1 MENLNHCSWGGRVD
15 ESQTLVP
22 GSPEMVEDTSFH
34 YILFFSESWL
44 SGLVAE
50 WISLMRF
57 S

>member
-22 GSPEMVEDTSFH
+22 GSPEIVEDTSFH